1 MDTAK
6 QLIQAS
12 DDIVW
17 DSKEDAY
24 TATRELMLTAMRY
37 CVLPFK
43 VNSTCNWATA
53 QAGVH
58 REHAKALQKILG
70 RIQCADDSLGVFQLV
85 VHHQRIAARYAAVAA
100 AMRD

>member
-17 DSKEDAY
+17 DSNEDAY
-24 TATRELMLTAMRY
+24 TAARELY
-37 CVLPFK
+37 SVLPFK

-58 REHAKALQKILG
+58 REHAKALQKILE